1 MTSADLDLDIDLD
14 FDILIVGGG
23 TAGCVLAAR
32 LSAAGRRVLLV
43 EAGRDLQASAD
54 LPPVLVGHPPLSAG
68 DIADTW
74 RYDVEL
80 TPAPSRHMGQSRGR
94 ILGGSSSINGSLF
107 VRGIPE
113 DFAGWGSPLWTY
125 SAVLPFFRKSET
137 DLDFQDEFH
146 GADGP
151 LQVSRALDQPLSANQ
166 QRALDRAV
174 SLGVSEKADLNHP
187 GGGGVGRVP
196 MTLGSR
202 STALTYLAPE
212 RGRPNLTLLADTT
225 VTKVLIEGGR
235 AVGVEALRENTP
247 LVLRASEVIVSCGT
261 FGSAELLL
269 RSGIGAAAQLD
280 GLGVPSVVDL
290 PGVGQNLR
298 CHPMLTLHFSTD
310 TDGNVD
316 PDTPRLVLIQ
326 STRAP
331 NDVMVFPK
339 QTRNEL
345 AVMTTLRLPIG
356 TGQLALC
363 SADPRVP
370 LDIQYQYLDPDDLAC
385 LREGLQTATDLA
397 GQKPTEAVTDDWILE
412 HLETADHACGTCKL
426 GARED
431 PLAVVDD
438 QCRVHGLENLRVVDL
453 SIVPRPVRAGP
464 YPTVVMLAERAAA
477 LIDPTIVSPPPG
489 R

>member
-1 MTSADLDLDIDLD
+1 MTSAD
-14 FDILIVGGG
+14 FDILIAGGG

-32 LSAAGRRVLLV
+32 LSAAGHRVLLV
-43 EAGRDLQASAD
+43 EAGRDLQASVD

-68 DIADTW
+68 EIPDTW

-80 TPAPSRHMGQSRGR
+80 TPTPSRHMGQSRGR

-113 DFAGWGSPLWTY
+113 DYASWGSPLWTY
-125 SAVLPFFRKSET
+125 PAVLPFFRKSET

-146 GADGP
+146 GNDGP
-151 LQVSRALDQPLSANQ
+151 LQVSRALDQPLSVNQ

-174 SLGVSEKADLNHP
+174 KLGVSEKADLNHP
-187 GGGGVGRVP
+187 GGGGIGRVP

-202 STALTYLAPE
+202 STALTYLASQ
-212 RGRPNLTLLADTT
+212 RRRTNLTLLADTV
-225 VTKVLIEGGR
+225 VTKVLIEGDR
-235 AVGVEALRENTP
+235 ATGVEVLRDNTRS
-247 LVLRASEVIVSCGT
+247 VLRASEIIVSCGT

-269 RSGIGAAAQLD
+269 RSGIGPGAHLQ
-280 GLGVPSVVDL
+280 GLGIPSVLDL

-298 CHPMLTLHFSTD
+298 CHPMLTLHFSVD
-310 TDGNVD
+310 TDGGVD
-316 PDTPRLVLIQ
+316 PDAPRLVLIQ

-339 QTRNEL
+339 QTRNDL
-345 AVMTTLRLPIG
+345 AVMTTLRLPIRA
-356 TGQLALC
+356 GQLALC

-370 LDIQYQYLDPDDLAC
+370 LDIRYQYLDSDDLAS
-385 LREGLQTATDLA
+385 LREGLQTAMDLA
-397 GQKPTEAVTDDWILE
+397 GQKPNEDVTDGWILE

-426 GARED
+426 GAQDD
-431 PLAVVDD
+431 PFAVVDD
-438 QCRVHGLENLRVVDL
+438 ACRVHGLRNLRIVDL

-477 LIDPTIVSPPPG
+477 LIDPNIVSPPSG

>member
-1 MTSADLDLDIDLD
+1 VTNADV
-14 FDILIVGGG
+14 DILIAGGG

-43 EAGRDLQASAD
+43 EAGRDLQSSAD
-54 LPPVLVGHPPLSAG
+54 LPPVLVGHPPLSASE
-68 DIADTW
+68 IPDTW
-74 RYDVEL
+74 RYNVEL
-80 TPAPSRHMGQSRGR
+80 THTPSRRMGQSRGR

-107 VRGIPE
+107 VRGIP
-113 DFAGWGSPLWTY
+113 DDYASWGSPLWTY
-125 SAVLPFFRKSET
+125 PAVLPFFQKSET
-137 DLDFQDEFH
+137 DVDFHDEYH

-166 QRALDRAV
+166 QRALDRAMK
-174 SLGVSEKADLNHP
+174 LGVSAKADLNRP
-187 GGGGVGRVP
+187 CGGGIGRVP

-212 RGRPNLTLLADTT
+212 RERPNLTLLADTF
-225 VTKVLIEGGR
+225 VTKVLLDGDR
-235 AVGVEALRENTP
+235 AVGVQVMHDNTTSE
-247 LVLRASEVIVSCGT
+247 LRASEIILSCGT
-261 FGSAELLL
+261 FGSAALLL
-269 RSGIGAAAQLD
+269 RSGIGPAAQLHAVGIPPVLD
-280 GLGVPSVVDL
+280 I

-298 CHPMLTLHFSTD
+298 CHPMLTLHFSVPTD
-310 TDGNVD
+310 DGVD

-339 QTRNEL
+339 QTRNDL
-345 AVMTTLRLPIG
+345 AVTTTLRLPAG
-356 TGQLALC
+356 SGQVALC
-363 SADPRVP
+363 SADPREP
-370 LDIQYQYLDPDDLAC
+370 LDIRYQYLEPDDLAC
-385 LREGLQTATDLA
+385 LRRGLQTAVDLA
-397 GQKPTEAVTDDWILE
+397 GQKPTEHVTNEWILD

-426 GARED
+426 GPRED

-438 QCRVHGLENLRVVDL
+438 RCRVHGIRNLRVVDL

-477 LIDPTIVSPPPG
+477 LIDPSIVSPPP
-489 R
+489 RR